1 MKIIDS
7 FMFYNEYKMLL
18 LRLTELYDVV
28 DQFIIVEAT
37 STYVGNKK
45 ELNFKSNLEMY
56 KKFLDK
62 VTYIVV
68 NDMPNTENPWDNEN
82 YQRACIDKGIQKLE
96 LNDEDII
103 VVSDCDE
110 IPNSELL
117 NKIKNG
123 NIIIDKD
130 ILYGLN
136 MDFYYYNY
144 TCKQDILWNKGKLL
158 TYNKYKSSLL
168 NDEIKKLEYIRKS
181 NSDKL
186 IQNGGW
192 HLSFFGDKNF
202 IVNKIKNFAHQEH
215 NNDKCINDIDTNVN
229 NNKCIFDR
237 RQLKNI
243 KIENNYNLPKNYK
256 ILI

>member
-45 ELNFKSNLEMY
+45 ELNFKNNLEMY

-68 NDMPNTENPWDNEN
+68 NDMPNTGNPWDNEN

-96 LNDEDII
+96 LSDEDII
-103 VVSDCDE
+103 VVLDSDE

-117 NKIKNG
+117 RKIKNG
-123 NIIIDKD
+123 NIKIDKD
-130 ILYGLN
+130 VLYGLD

-144 TCKQDILWNKGKLL
+144 TCKQDVQWTKGKLL
-158 TYNKYKSSLL
+158 TYNKYKALSQ
-168 NDEIKKLEYIRKS
+168 NDNIRKFELLRKT
-181 NSDKL
+181 NADKL

-202 IVNKIKNFAHQEH
+202 IINKIKNYSHQEH
-215 NNDKCINDIDTNVN
+215 NNDKCINDIETNVN

>member
-28 DQFIIVEAT
+28 NQFIIVEAT

-45 ELNFKSNLEMY
+45 ELNFKNNLEMY

-68 NDMPNTENPWDNEN
+68 NDMPNTGNPWDNEN

-103 VVSDCDE
+103 VVLDSDE

-117 NKIKNG
+117 RKIKNG
-123 NIIIDKD
+123 NIKIDKD
-130 ILYGLN
+130 LLYGLD

-144 TCKQDILWNKGKLL
+144 TCKQDVQWTKGKLL
-158 TYNKYKSSLL
+158 TYNKYKALSQ
-168 NDEIKKLEYIRKS
+168 NDNIRKFELLRKT
-181 NSDKL
+181 NANKL

-202 IVNKIKNFAHQEH
+202 IINKIKNYSHQEH
-215 NNDKCINDIDTNVN
+215 NNDKCINDIETNVN

>member
-45 ELNFKSNLEMY
+45 ELNFKNNLEMY

-82 YQRACIDKGIQKLE
+82 YQRACIDKGIKKLN
-96 LNDEDII
+96 LDNDDII
-103 VVSDCDE
+103 IITDCDE
-110 IPNSELL
+110 IPNKKTLKLIKE
-117 NKIKNG
+117 NKIQ
-123 NIIIDKD
+123 ITKD
-130 ILYGLN
+130 YIYGLD
-136 MDFYYYNY
+136 MDFYYYNLS
-144 TCKQDILWNKGKLL
+144 CKQDIQWTKGKILTFEKYNNSLMKNEMCLL
-158 TYNKYKSSLL
+158 EK
-168 NDEIKKLEYIRKS
+168 IRLTQ
-181 NSDKL
+181 NKL

-192 HLSFFGDKNF
+192 HFSFFGNTDF
-202 IVNKIKNFAHQEH
+202 IINKIKNFAHQEH
-215 NNDKCINDIDTNVN
+215 NNDKCINDIETNVN
-229 NNKCIFDR
+229 NNKCIFDK

-243 KIENNYNLPKNYK
+243 KIESNYNLPENYK